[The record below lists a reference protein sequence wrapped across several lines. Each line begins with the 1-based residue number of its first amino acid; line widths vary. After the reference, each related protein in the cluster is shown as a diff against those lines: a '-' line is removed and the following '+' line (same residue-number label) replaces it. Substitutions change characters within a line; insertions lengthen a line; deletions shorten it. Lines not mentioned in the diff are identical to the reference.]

1 MAQENPFSITLAF
14 PHLDIPEFPRALAL
28 ARESSEFEQTGSGP
42 AARYRA
48 RFLVADAARLIEV
61 FNVVQRASTTDV
73 LVDGQ
78 AVPYGRELWMPLVSL
93 FTLA

>member
-1 MAQENPFSITLAF
+1 VAQENPFSITLAF

-28 ARESSEFEQTGSGP
+28 ARESSEFEQTGAGP

-48 RFLVADAARLIEV
+48 RFLVKDTARLLEV
-61 FNVVQRASTTDV
+61 FNVVQRAPGTDV

-78 AVPYGRELWMPLVSL
+78 AVPYGRELWIPLVSL
-93 FTLA
+93 FSA